1 MEQTFMKERKIVPLV
16 ITMALPMT
24 VSMLTNSLYN
34 IVDSYFIAKIS
45 EDAMTA
51 LSLVY
56 PIQNLVNAI
65 TVGYG
70 IGVNAVIAFYLG
82 AGRQKQADTAAS
94 AGMLFNLLHGL
105 ILTFLCIFIMPP
117 FCECLPTAPLCLT
130 AEYAIQTSFSCS
142 AYRLRRASVLKRH
155 IRL

>member
-24 VSMLTNSLYN
+24 ISMLINSLYN
-34 IVDSYFIAKIS
+34 IVDSYFVAKIS

-56 PIQNLVNAI
+56 PVQNLVTAI

-82 AGRQKQADTAAS
+82 AGRQKHADTAAS
-94 AGMLFNLLHGL
+94 AGMLFNLLHGV
-105 ILTFLCIFIMPP
+105 ILTGCIF
-117 FCECLPTAPLCLT
+117 AGV
-130 AEYAIQTSFSCS
+130 
-142 AYRLRRASVLKRH
+142 R
-155 IRL
+155 

>member
-94 AGMLFNLLHGL
+94 AGMLFNLSHGL

-117 FCECLPTAPLCLT
+117 FLRMFTDSAAVLDCGIR
-130 AEYAIQTSFSCS
+130 YSNIISCS